1 MVDKIPGF
9 RRCFHPSFLPGRGRH
24 GRLSPS
30 GFSQANGI
38 AGYRFYVV
46 GYKAIF
52 RLSPNMDSLIALGTS
67 AAVAWSLFATVQIA
81 LRHHQFVSELYFET
95 AGVIITL
102 ILLGKA
108 LEAVTK
114 GRTSESIKK
123 LMALTPKT
131 TTLLSGG
138 VEREIDV
145 ADVEVGDLV
154 VVRPGKKISVDGE
167 ITDLASAVDESRLAG
182 ESLPVEKAFGD
193 RVFGATLNKNGR
205 LVFRTTKVGKDTA
218 LAQII
223 GLVEDAQG
231 SKAPIA
237 ALADTVSGYFVPIV
251 FGLAVLAGLAWFVSG
266 QSLSFSLTIFIAV
279 MVIACPCALGLATPT
294 AIMVGTGKG
303 AEYGILVKSGQALE
317 TAHKITTIISDKTGT
332 LTQGR
337 PEVTDLLAV
346 PDQDVERLLSLA
358 ASAERGSEH
367 PLGRQLS
374 GGRKPTARF
383 SLRST
388 TLKPYLGWVSLQPS
402 EGVRSVSET

>member
-1 MVDKIPGF
+1 
-9 RRCFHPSFLPGRGRH
+9 
-24 GRLSPS
+24 
-30 GFSQANGI
+30 
-38 AGYRFYVV
+38 
-46 GYKAIF
+46 
-52 RLSPNMDSLIALGTS
+52 
-67 AAVAWSLFATVQIA
+67 
-81 LRHHQFVSELYFET
+81 
-95 AGVIITL
+95 
-102 ILLGKA
+102 
-108 LEAVTK
+108 
-114 GRTSESIKK
+114 
-123 LMALTPKT
+123 MALTPKT